1 MKLSSDLEKVFLI
14 VWMIIGLAVLFVL
27 AVPFLVRED
36 VVLDNTPGCSYRQLY
51 NKECVFCGMTRSFYC
66 ISRGELGKAAELNKL
81 GLYLYA
87 AFAVNE
93 GCILIFILKLI
104 INRRG
109 LENAHY

>member
-1 MKLSSDLEKVFLI
+1 
-14 VWMIIGLAVLFVL
+14 MIIGLAVLFVL
-27 AVPFLVRED
+27 AVPFFVRED
-36 VVLDNTPGCSYRQLY
+36 AVLENMPDCSYRKLY

-66 ISRGELGKAAELNKL
+66 ISRGELGKAADLNGL

-93 GCILIFILKLI
+93 ICILIFILKLI
-104 INRRG
+104 VKRRG